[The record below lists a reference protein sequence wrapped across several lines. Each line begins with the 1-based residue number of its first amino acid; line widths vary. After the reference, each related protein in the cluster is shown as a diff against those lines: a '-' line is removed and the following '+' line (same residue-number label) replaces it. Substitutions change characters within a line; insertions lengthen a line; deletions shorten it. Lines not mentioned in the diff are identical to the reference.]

1 MQTRNKIFDDLSE
14 LMTNALGVAQGAK
27 DEADTAVRGVIDR
40 WLADKD
46 LVSRE
51 ELEVLKIMFEKLG
64 KENADLKSRLE
75 ILEKQKNKIVEV
87 ERTNSLIEYFEY
99 QSVQALSQSTRS
111 EYLKRYCRR
120 RSRMSKPHLR

>member
-1 MQTRNKIFDDLSE
+1 MRLEMQTRNKIFDDLSE

-40 WLADKD
+40 WVADKD

-51 ELEVLKIMFEKLG
+51 EFEVLKIMFEKLD

-75 ILEKQKNKIVEV
+75 ILEKQKNK
-87 ERTNSLIEYFEY
+87 T
-99 QSVQALSQSTRS
+99 
-111 EYLKRYCRR
+111 
-120 RSRMSKPHLR
+120 

>member
-14 LMTNALGVAQGAK
+14 LMTNALGVVQGAK

-40 WLADKD
+40 WVADKD

-51 ELEVLKIMFEKLG
+51 EFEVLKIMFEKLD

-75 ILEKQKNKIVEV
+75 ILEKQKNK
-87 ERTNSLIEYFEY
+87 T
-99 QSVQALSQSTRS
+99 
-111 EYLKRYCRR
+111 
-120 RSRMSKPHLR
+120 

>member
-1 MQTRNKIFDDLSE
+1 MRLEMQTRNKIFDDLSE

-40 WLADKD
+40 WVADKD

-51 ELEVLKIMFEKLG
+51 EFEVLKIMFEKLG

-75 ILEKQKNKIVEV
+75 ILEKQKNK
-87 ERTNSLIEYFEY
+87 T
-99 QSVQALSQSTRS
+99 
-111 EYLKRYCRR
+111 
-120 RSRMSKPHLR
+120 

>member
-1 MQTRNKIFDDLSE
+1 MRLEKQTRNKIFDDLSE

-40 WLADKD
+40 WVADKD

-51 ELEVLKIMFEKLG
+51 EFEVLKIMFEKLD

-75 ILEKQKNKIVEV
+75 ILEKQKNK
-87 ERTNSLIEYFEY
+87 T
-99 QSVQALSQSTRS
+99 
-111 EYLKRYCRR
+111 
-120 RSRMSKPHLR
+120 

>member
-14 LMTNALGVAQGAK
+14 LMTNALCVAQGAK

-40 WLADKD
+40 WVADKD

-51 ELEVLKIMFEKLG
+51 EFEVLKIMFEKLG

-75 ILEKQKNKIVEV
+75 ILEKQKNK
-87 ERTNSLIEYFEY
+87 T
-99 QSVQALSQSTRS
+99 
-111 EYLKRYCRR
+111 
-120 RSRMSKPHLR
+120 

>member
-27 DEADTAVRGVIDR
+27 DEADIAVRGVIDR
-40 WLADKD
+40 WVADKD

-51 ELEVLKIMFEKLG
+51 EFEVLKIMFEKLD

-75 ILEKQKNKIVEV
+75 ILEKQKNK
-87 ERTNSLIEYFEY
+87 T
-99 QSVQALSQSTRS
+99 
-111 EYLKRYCRR
+111 
-120 RSRMSKPHLR
+120 

>member
-40 WLADKD
+40 WVADKD

-51 ELEVLKIMFEKLG
+51 EFEVLKIMFEKLG
-64 KENADLKSRLE
+64 KENADLKSRIE
-75 ILEKQKNKIVEV
+75 ILEKKKNK
-87 ERTNSLIEYFEY
+87 T
-99 QSVQALSQSTRS
+99 
-111 EYLKRYCRR
+111 
-120 RSRMSKPHLR
+120 

>member
-40 WLADKD
+40 WLANKD

-51 ELEVLKIMFEKLG
+51 ELEVLKIMSEKLS
-64 KENADLKSRLE
+64 KENADLKSRIE
-75 ILEKQKNKIVEV
+75 ILEKQ
-87 ERTNSLIEYFEY
+87 NSK
-99 QSVQALSQSTRS
+99 T
-111 EYLKRYCRR
+111 
-120 RSRMSKPHLR
+120 

>member
-51 ELEVLKIMFEKLG
+51 ELEVLKIMSEKLS
-64 KENADLKSRLE
+64 KENADLKSRIE
-75 ILEKQKNKIVEV
+75 ILEKQ
-87 ERTNSLIEYFEY
+87 NSK
-99 QSVQALSQSTRS
+99 T
-111 EYLKRYCRR
+111 
-120 RSRMSKPHLR
+120 

>member
-40 WLADKD
+40 WVADKD

-51 ELEVLKIMFEKLG
+51 EFEVLKIMFEKLG
-64 KENADLKSRLE
+64 KENADLKSRIE
-75 ILEKQKNKIVEV
+75 ILEKKKVKHN
-87 ERTNSLIEYFEY
+87 N
-99 QSVQALSQSTRS
+99 
-111 EYLKRYCRR
+111 
-120 RSRMSKPHLR
+120 

>member
-40 WLADKD
+40 WVADKD

-51 ELEVLKIMFEKLG
+51 EFEVLKIMFEKLG

-75 ILEKQKNKIVEV
+75 ILEKQKNK
-87 ERTNSLIEYFEY
+87 T
-99 QSVQALSQSTRS
+99 
-111 EYLKRYCRR
+111 
-120 RSRMSKPHLR
+120 

>member
-40 WLADKD
+40 WVADKD
-46 LVSRE
+46 LVTRE
-51 ELEVLKIMFEKLG
+51 EFEVLKIMFEKLG

-75 ILEKQKNKIVEV
+75 ILEKQKNK
-87 ERTNSLIEYFEY
+87 T
-99 QSVQALSQSTRS
+99 
-111 EYLKRYCRR
+111 
-120 RSRMSKPHLR
+120 

>member
-40 WLADKD
+40 WVADKD

-51 ELEVLKIMFEKLG
+51 EFEVLKIMFEKLD
-64 KENADLKSRLE
+64 KEKADLKSRLE
-75 ILEKQKNKIVEV
+75 ILEKQKNK
-87 ERTNSLIEYFEY
+87 T
-99 QSVQALSQSTRS
+99 
-111 EYLKRYCRR
+111 
-120 RSRMSKPHLR
+120 

>member
-27 DEADTAVRGVIDR
+27 DEADTAIRGVIDR

-51 ELEVLKIMFEKLG
+51 ELEVLKIMSEKLS
-64 KENADLKSRLE
+64 KENADLKSRIE
-75 ILEKQKNKIVEV
+75 ILEKQ
-87 ERTNSLIEYFEY
+87 NSK
-99 QSVQALSQSTRS
+99 T
-111 EYLKRYCRR
+111 
-120 RSRMSKPHLR
+120 

>member
-40 WLADKD
+40 WVADKD

-51 ELEVLKIMFEKLG
+51 EFEVLKIMFEKLG
-64 KENADLKSRLE
+64 KENADLKSRIE
-75 ILEKQKNKIVEV
+75 ILEKQK
-87 ERTNSLIEYFEY
+87 
-99 QSVQALSQSTRS
+99 
-111 EYLKRYCRR
+111 
-120 RSRMSKPHLR
+120 SKT

>member
-27 DEADTAVRGVIDR
+27 DEADTAIRGVIDR

-51 ELEVLKIMFEKLG
+51 ELEVLKIMSKKLS
-64 KENADLKSRLE
+64 KENADLKSRIE
-75 ILEKQKNKIVEV
+75 ILEKQ
-87 ERTNSLIEYFEY
+87 NSK
-99 QSVQALSQSTRS
+99 T
-111 EYLKRYCRR
+111 
-120 RSRMSKPHLR
+120 

>member
-1 MQTRNKIFDDLSE
+1 MRLEMQTRNKIFDDLSE

-51 ELEVLKIMFEKLG
+51 ELEVLKIMSEKLS
-64 KENADLKSRLE
+64 KENADLKSRIE
-75 ILEKQKNKIVEV
+75 ILEKQ
-87 ERTNSLIEYFEY
+87 NSK
-99 QSVQALSQSTRS
+99 T
-111 EYLKRYCRR
+111 
-120 RSRMSKPHLR
+120 